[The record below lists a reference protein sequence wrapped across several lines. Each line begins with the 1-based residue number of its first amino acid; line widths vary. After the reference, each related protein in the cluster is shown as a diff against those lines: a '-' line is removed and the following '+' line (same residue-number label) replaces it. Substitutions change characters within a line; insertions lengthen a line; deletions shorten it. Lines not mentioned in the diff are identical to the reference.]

1 MAQYFRDSGFESL
14 ALVSG
19 VAAAGTIISA
29 PGAGKSIYLL
39 GVNASGATEL
49 KETDANGARI
59 MYVAAGNLN
68 LPGTIKVAEN
78 TAVYTSSPYVSVI
91 HYVDNI

>member
-1 MAQYFRDSGFESL
+1 MAQYFRDSGFESV

-19 VAAAGTIISA
+19 AASPGTVINA
-29 PGAGKSIYLL
+29 PGVGRSIYLL

-49 KETDANGARI
+49 KEGDANGRSI

-68 LPGTIKVAEN
+68 LPATIKITEN
-78 TAVYTSSPYVSVI
+78 TGVYASTAHTSII
-91 HYVDNI
+91 HYIDNA

>member
-19 VAAAGTIISA
+19 VAAAGTIIDA
-29 PGAGKSIYLL
+29 PGVGKSIYLL

-49 KETDANGARI
+49 KEGDVNGKRI
-59 MYVAAGNLN
+59 MYVGAGNLN
-68 LPGTIKVAEN
+68 LPATIKLTEN
-78 TAVYTSSPYVSVI
+78 TRVYVSTPHVSVI
-91 HYVDNI
+91 YYIDNA

>member
-1 MAQYFRDSGFESL
+1 MAKHFRDSGFESL

-19 VAAAGTIISA
+19 VASAGAIIDA
-29 PGAGKSIYLL
+29 PGVGKSIYLL

-49 KETDANGARI
+49 KEGDVNGKRI

-68 LPGTIKVAEN
+68 LPATIKVTEN
-78 TAVYTSSPYVSVI
+78 TGVYVSTPHVSVI
-91 HYVDNI
+91 HYIDNA

>member
-1 MAQYFRDSGFESL
+1 MAQYFRDSGFESI

-19 VAAAGTIISA
+19 VASAGTVINA
-29 PGAGKSIYLL
+29 PGVGKRIYLL

-49 KETDANGARI
+49 KETDANGLSI

-68 LPGTIKVAEN
+68 LPATIKVTEN
-78 TAVYTSSPYVSVI
+78 TAVYSSAPYVSVI
-91 HYVDNI
+91 HYIDNA